1 MTLRELAIKYG
12 NLWIYC
18 RDDSLQMSFLS
29 MAEEEGF
36 LALNG
41 QKPTELF
48 HHTLYGL
55 SDEMT
60 MGYLS
65 GMVWCYSARNPQDS
79 HIRIDYEKYLA
90 DETDIFYHVTE
101 SDKEYDLV
109 EIKDPDSEGISDYL
123 LKKNET
129 QGEEKIIKAGSKVR
143 YLAESNWAYEK
154 GKIYE
159 VCGYDEELEAWA
171 VMSEMGWAYYVTEMD
186 LEVIRP

>member
-18 RDDSLQMSFLS
+18 RDDSLQMRFLS

-55 SDEMT
+55 SDDMT

-65 GMVWCYSARNPQDS
+65 GMVWCYSARNPQDP
-79 HIRIDYEKYLA
+79 HIRIDFGKYLA
-90 DETDIFYHVTE
+90 DEADIFYHVTE

-109 EIKDPDSEGISDYL
+109 EIKDLDSEGISDYL
-123 LKKNET
+123 LEKNET
-129 QGEEKIIKAGSKVR
+129 QGEEKIIKAGSMVR

-159 VCGYDEELEAWA
+159 VCGYDEELGAWA
-171 VMSEMGWAYYVTEMD
+171 VMS
-186 LEVIRP
+186 